1 MHDETEL
8 IIPDYDPYNPKPYP
22 GDIKP
27 SYYSKAKVKKLLN
40 KHKDDPPSPSIPPGH
55 AGGMK

>member
-8 IIPDYDPYNPKPYP
+8 IIPAYDPYNPKPYH

-27 SYYSKAKVKKLLN
+27 GDYSKAKVKNLLKKN
-40 KHKDDPPSPSIPPGH
+40 KDNPKALQFLRD
-55 AGGMK
+55 MLEE